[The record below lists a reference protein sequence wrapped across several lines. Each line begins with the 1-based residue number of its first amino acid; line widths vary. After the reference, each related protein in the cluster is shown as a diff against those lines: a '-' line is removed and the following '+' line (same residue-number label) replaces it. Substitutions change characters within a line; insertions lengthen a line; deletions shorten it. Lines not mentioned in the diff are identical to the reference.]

1 MDEKEYLQTL
11 GEQIVN
17 PHARASILAEI
28 QDHIEEQAQDYRA
41 SGMSEAVAMQ
51 EAVRQMGDPVST
63 GEALNQVHRPKF
75 PIALFGLA
83 VVLTV
88 LGIAMQY
95 LVYTHLTPD
104 TAILSDTYLQRTILY
119 NAIGL
124 GLLLLCIF
132 GNYMYLAKGAW
143 ILLAIFLLGL
153 LPPWFFG
160 FYGRQYTLCYYLAL
174 VYPLVYALL
183 LYRLRDKGAKA
194 IWFLHGLTLLFLVR
208 MLFGTIITWSTVLA
222 AGCLTLLLL
231 CLAIHRG
238 ILTGSPKRTLWLLT
252 VLPYVAAAA
261 CFVIL
266 FFQNSYM
273 RDRLTE
279 FLKGSGYVQQML
291 ALEQQQM
298 LAFGGG
304 TISSY
309 VDTESLASTYVLHSI
324 FLWFGIV
331 SGILV
336 IVALAVLVLRS
347 LHYALHQ
354 SNRLALLTGTAASGI
369 LLFELLHFVL
379 TNLGCSPV
387 YTASVP
393 FLSYGFAN
401 SVFNSLLVGIM
412 LGVIRNQNV
421 LSETTASLR
430 GLRA

>member
-17 PHARASILAEI
+17 PHARASVLAEI

-183 LYRLRDKGAKA
+183 LYRLRDKGGKS
-194 IWFLHGLTLLFLVR
+194 HLVPARTNAFVSRPDAFWHNYHLVNGACCR
-208 MLFGTIITWSTVLA
+208 MPDAFA
-222 AGCLTLLLL
+222 A
-231 CLAIHRG
+231 
-238 ILTGSPKRTLWLLT
+238 
-252 VLPYVAAAA
+252 LP
-261 CFVIL
+261 CH
-266 FFQNSYM
+266 
-273 RDRLTE
+273 
-279 FLKGSGYVQQML
+279 
-291 ALEQQQM
+291 
-298 LAFGGG
+298 
-304 TISSY
+304 SSWHT
-309 VDTESLASTYVLHSI
+309 DWQL
-324 FLWFGIV
+324 
-331 SGILV
+331 
-336 IVALAVLVLRS
+336 
-347 LHYALHQ
+347 
-354 SNRLALLTGTAASGI
+354 
-369 LLFELLHFVL
+369 
-379 TNLGCSPV
+379 
-387 YTASVP
+387 
-393 FLSYGFAN
+393 
-401 SVFNSLLVGIM
+401 
-412 LGVIRNQNV
+412 
-421 LSETTASLR
+421 
-430 GLRA
+430 

>member
-160 FYGRQYTLCYYLAL
+160 FYGRQ
-174 VYPLVYALL
+174 
-183 LYRLRDKGAKA
+183 
-194 IWFLHGLTLLFLVR
+194 
-208 MLFGTIITWSTVLA
+208 
-222 AGCLTLLLL
+222 
-231 CLAIHRG
+231 
-238 ILTGSPKRTLWLLT
+238 WL
-252 VLPYVAAAA
+252 
-261 CFVIL
+261 
-266 FFQNSYM
+266 S
-273 RDRLTE
+273 
-279 FLKGSGYVQQML
+279 
-291 ALEQQQM
+291 
-298 LAFGGG
+298 
-304 TISSY
+304 
-309 VDTESLASTYVLHSI
+309 
-324 FLWFGIV
+324 
-331 SGILV
+331 
-336 IVALAVLVLRS
+336 
-347 LHYALHQ
+347 
-354 SNRLALLTGTAASGI
+354 
-369 LLFELLHFVL
+369 
-379 TNLGCSPV
+379 
-387 YTASVP
+387 
-393 FLSYGFAN
+393 
-401 SVFNSLLVGIM
+401 
-412 LGVIRNQNV
+412 
-421 LSETTASLR
+421 
-430 GLRA
+430 

>member
-160 FYGRQYTLCYYLAL
+160 FYPTVPASAVLKIAWNKKKVSLFHLLSIVHYLHKALCLHHKILCADPIHASIPS
-174 VYPLVYALL
+174 YPLHSHIQYSSLQ
-183 LYRLRDKGAKA
+183 Y
-194 IWFLHGLTLLFLVR
+194 
-208 MLFGTIITWSTVLA
+208 MLPDHN
-222 AGCLTLLLL
+222 C
-231 CLAIHRG
+231 H
-238 ILTGSPKRTLWLLT
+238 
-252 VLPYVAAAA
+252 
-261 CFVIL
+261 
-266 FFQNSYM
+266 
-273 RDRLTE
+273 
-279 FLKGSGYVQQML
+279 
-291 ALEQQQM
+291 
-298 LAFGGG
+298 
-304 TISSY
+304 
-309 VDTESLASTYVLHSI
+309 
-324 FLWFGIV
+324 
-331 SGILV
+331 
-336 IVALAVLVLRS
+336 
-347 LHYALHQ
+347 
-354 SNRLALLTGTAASGI
+354 
-369 LLFELLHFVL
+369 
-379 TNLGCSPV
+379 
-387 YTASVP
+387 
-393 FLSYGFAN
+393 
-401 SVFNSLLVGIM
+401 
-412 LGVIRNQNV
+412 
-421 LSETTASLR
+421 
-430 GLRA
+430 